1 MGYRTIAQW
10 LNKNTHKTMTG
21 HEVKN
26 TDIFSILKKKKLRDK
41 RLNIK
46 HKFEIKNTSL
56 IVLEIPIMLE
66 GENEHI

>member
-26 TDIFSILKKKKLRDK
+26 TDIFSILKKKKVRDERQNK
-41 RLNIK
+41 RYELQMGKLSMILLD
-46 HKFEIKNTSL
+46 TSP
-56 IVLEIPIMLE
+56 E
-66 GENEHI
+66 

>member
-26 TDIFSILKKKKLRDK
+26 TYIFSILKKKKLREG
-41 RLNIK
+41 RLIIK
-46 HKFEIKNTSL
+46 L
-56 IVLEIPIMLE
+56 IL
-66 GENEHI
+66 NEKHGYSYP

>member
-10 LNKNTHKTMTG
+10 LNKNTNKTMTG